1 METISA
7 QVDILNDEESTRKE
21 RVKAL
26 VVLSNLAIEED
37 NRDDLLD
44 GIRQLSDTFENALI
58 EKEEGS
64 KNFSTKVGDMH
75 QLVVLLFIRLMD
87 YDFKTGDILDLFRY
101 NFSLSLA
108 TIEISFKKV
117 AYEDEVV
124 LGLTRLLSGFAIPS
138 TYFSGKGRQS
148 MSERDCSEF
157 SEKINM
163 FVDKLRAS
171 QIISTW
177 VSAVM
182 RRVKKS
188 KVGIQQVHCEM
199 VNHGL
204 NAFTNAYNFTTG
216 NGATGFRQHLLVSEK
231 LPSSIL
237 LPTLNAIIT
246 KYNEDMDQSIGPTT
260 MVTIKNILKAF
271 VLITFEMFSNTQHI
285 KNINI
290 TIDLLTN
297 EKIQQCIQND
307 SSILALILL
316 YNVNIDSL
324 VNANNDDD
332 KQQEID
338 NISQQINTT
347 WAKCQDKERVKRL
360 FTTPGTLP
368 VSRQIFTYRYIYD
381 MLGCMEEEEEDEDE
395 GSNYDIEEKAE
406 ETTKNEGKEE
416 EEKNFRLLGNLPEVS
431 GKKMKSNTNNT
442 GWKVRGNNGCH
453 NARKKKERK
462 KKKKKKRKDETSTN
476 QEYPVATPVVLGLP
490 SEFLCAMNGQCL
502 KEPMRSKINRS
513 LVFEKKTIEGW
524 FERCGNVCPITST
537 PLKPSDLVYDDNLAK
552 QITSFMIQ
560 QSYQKN
566 NNNFADDD
574 DMYSF

>member
-1 METISA
+1 MRKASIETEFLRTGPAMETISA

-199 VNHGL
+199 
-204 NAFTNAYNFTTG
+204 
-216 NGATGFRQHLLVSEK
+216 QHF
-231 LPSSIL
+231 
-237 LPTLNAIIT
+237 
-246 KYNEDMDQSIGPTT
+246 G
-260 MVTIKNILKAF
+260 
-271 VLITFEMFSNTQHI
+271 
-285 KNINI
+285 
-290 TIDLLTN
+290 IDLTVQSTVYN
-297 EKIQQCIQND
+297 SRN
-307 SSILALILL
+307 LA
-316 YNVNIDSL
+316 
-324 VNANNDDD
+324 
-332 KQQEID
+332 
-338 NISQQINTT
+338 
-347 WAKCQDKERVKRL
+347 
-360 FTTPGTLP
+360 
-368 VSRQIFTYRYIYD
+368 
-381 MLGCMEEEEEDEDE
+381 
-395 GSNYDIEEKAE
+395 
-406 ETTKNEGKEE
+406 
-416 EEKNFRLLGNLPEVS
+416 
-431 GKKMKSNTNNT
+431 
-442 GWKVRGNNGCH
+442 
-453 NARKKKERK
+453 
-462 KKKKKKRKDETSTN
+462 DETSTN